1 MKKKKWIIIA
11 GVVVVIAVIAAA
23 GTSGSNETKTP
34 QDEEHVKTETKA
46 PEQKE
51 DFTLEG
57 ETQGAYDEY
66 GMSYSITGS
75 IKNNT
80 DHDASYV
87 QVTFNL
93 YDAQGNQ
100 IGTALDNIN
109 NLEAGGIWKFEA
121 LGLEEGIASYR
132 LIEISGF

>member
-23 GTSGSNETKTP
+23 GTSGSDEAQTP
-34 QDEEHVKTETKA
+34 QAEEHVKTETKA

-51 DFTLEG
+51 EFTLER
-57 ETQGAYDEY
+57 ETQGAKDEY
-66 GMSYSITGS
+66 GKSYSITKTN
-75 IKNNT
+75 KNNT
-80 DHDASYV
+80 DRDASYV

-109 NLEAGGIWKFEA
+109 NLEAGGIWKFDA

-132 LIEISGF
+132 LVEISGF